1 MQTGNS
7 AAGKHAS
14 VALVMTAGSAKGRS
28 FALNEGGVYR
38 IGRSPESE
46 IALDPQD
53 KSVSRLHARVQV
65 KSGRILFANASQTN
79 PAVVNGKL
87 ALKTLE
93 LRNGDTLR
101 IGASV
106 FQLHTAR
113 TAGGPDKKTI
123 KTGEEKR
130 PVLLYAVAG
139 VVVLIA
145 VLAGVKR
152 FISDR
157 GGGSGDDTLTIS
169 SNASDP
175 LLEGDGLPM
184 ASLSNAPGKGGNTQA
199 DSLFHQGLFF
209 YDAGKL
215 KNAIDRFEAA
225 LKAQPDHTLSEQ
237 WLMKTESELAASVD
251 VHYQKALQHM
261 KYMRYGEAVTEFTIV
276 VQLSQ
281 DPADEK
287 FMNAKEQLLKLKG
300 K

>member
-1 MQTGNS
+1 MQTVNS
-7 AAGKHAS
+7 AAGSHTSAT
-14 VALVMTAGSAKGRS
+14 LVMTTGSGKRRS
-28 FALNEGGVYR
+28 FALNEGQVYR

-53 KSVSRLHARVQV
+53 KSASRLHARVQV
-65 KSGRILFANASQTN
+65 KSGSVLFENASQTN

-87 ALKTLE
+87 ALKTLS
-93 LRNGDTLR
+93 LKNGDTLR
-101 IGASV
+101 IGASA

-113 TAGGPDKKTI
+113 NPGRADKKTE
-123 KTGEEKR
+123 KTGEGKR

-139 VVVLIA
+139 VVVMIA

-152 FISDR
+152 FMSDQS
-157 GGGSGDDTLTIS
+157 GGDAPLTIS
-169 SNASDP
+169 STAPDP
-175 LLEGDGLPM
+175 LLEDDGLPM
-184 ASLSNAPGKGGNTQA
+184 ASLANTSGKGGNTQA
-199 DSLFHQGLFF
+199 DALFHQGLFF

-215 KNAIDRFEAA
+215 KNAIDRFEAT
-225 LKAQPDHTLSEQ
+225 LKVQPGHTLAEQ
-237 WLMKTESELAASVD
+237 WLMKTESELTTSVD

-287 FMNAKEQLLKLKG
+287 YMNAKEQLLKLKG